1 MDSEKPSS
9 EGSLKMAG
17 SCLVSPINQSRHI
30 VYLAIYHL
38 IFLHNLK
45 FYAFFYTLDEITKY

>member
-9 EGSLKMAG
+9 EGALKMAG
-17 SCLVSPINQSRHI
+17 SFLVNPINQSGHI

-45 FYAFFYTLDEITKY
+45 FMPFLHRR

>member
-9 EGSLKMAG
+9 EGSLKMAV
-17 SCLVSPINQSRHI
+17 SFLVNPINQSGHI

-45 FYAFFYTLDEITKY
+45 FYAFVTP